1 MTENQGGRTNDLIIA
16 SPEIPRKIDCGPK
29 LANLRRYWRDYYV
42 EPSRSS
48 ISSGEAS
55 EDNNSECA
63 MTENSSKVCYCT
75 RIEHICYGDFA
86 SEMYIY
92 VAYIRIYI
100 LVSTNTQQLAIFSS
114 LSMLS

>member
-63 MTENSSKVCYCT
+63 MTENSSKVCYCS

-92 VAYIRIYI
+92 VAYPISFY
-100 LVSTNTQQLAIFSS
+100 
-114 LSMLS
+114 